1 MSDFDFDFDFDF
13 DPDLDFED
21 MLEDQTEELYRVR
34 DLRPDSRGL
43 IEALVLPL
51 RDMIVFPNMIS
62 PLFVGREGSLEAIF
76 ESQARNQTLIALTQK
91 DPNENYPGP
100 DSFLPVGVE
109 MAVGDLLELPDGS
122 RSALVQ
128 ARRRV
133 EIVEFTQLD
142 SYLRVRARPIHEMI
156 EMTDT
161 LEAKM
166 RSALKL
172 FRRCVQLND
181 SWPEGFY
188 FQARGIEY
196 PGWLADMLVTTL
208 GVDIAERKAFLLETS
223 PNRRL
228 NRLLALL
235 AHEVR
240 ILELENEIR
249 AETREKVDQTQREFY
264 LREKMKVIQT
274 ELGESDMWTSDVAEQ
289 REQLAEKNLPE
300 HARARAE
307 KEIGR
312 LNKIP
317 PMSPEVGILRN
328 YLDWILDLPWQEYTE
343 DNLDVPNAAEILD
356 KYHYGLPRAKE
367 RVLEYIAVKRLHLEN
382 GRQEKARQPILC
394 FVGAPGTGK
403 TSLGNSIA
411 EALNRNF
418 VRVSLGGIRDE
429 AEIRGHRR
437 TYIGALPGRILQTI
451 RRAGSANPVFMLD
464 EVDKLGYDYRG
475 DPSSALLETL
485 DPEQNYAFSDH
496 YLEIPFDLSS
506 VMFITTANTIDTIPM
521 ALLDRMEVIKFP
533 GYIEEEK
540 LEIADRFLIP
550 RQVAENG
557 LNGEG
562 LHFSKGAMQRL
573 IREYTLEAG
582 VRNLEREIGRICRK
596 IARAKVEGKE
606 YPTLIR
612 VDSLDRF
619 LGPTRFFPIASEEK
633 DEVGVATAI
642 AWTQSG
648 GRTMPVEVL
657 LVEGKGRLQITGQVG
672 DVMTESAQAA
682 LTYLKSR
689 SKQLGIPLEKY
700 ENLDIHI
707 HIPEGA
713 VPKEGPSAGITLTVA
728 LASAFTGRPVRK
740 EVGLTGEITL
750 RGRVLPVGGVREK
763 VVAAHRAG
771 LKLIVIPRKNE
782 VDLVDVP
789 DQARE
794 ELEIIPVEY
803 MDEVLDVALLER

>member
-1 MSDFDFDFDFDF
+1 MAEFDFGF

-21 MLEDQTEELYRVR
+21 ILGDQTEALYRIR
-34 DLRPDSRGL
+34 DRRPDHEGL
-43 IEALVLPL
+43 IEAPVLPL
-51 RDMIVFPNMIS
+51 RDMIVYPHMVS
-62 PLFVGREGSLEAIF
+62 PLFVGREQTVWAIID
-76 ESQARNQTLIALTQK
+76 SQAQNRTLVALTQQE
-91 DPNENYPGP
+91 PNEYYPGP

-109 MAVGDLLELPDGS
+109 LAVGELLELPDGS
-122 RSALVQ
+122 HSALVQ

-142 SYLRVRARPIHEMI
+142 SYLRVRARPLR
-156 EMTDT
+156 EMTRMTDP

-181 SWPEGFY
+181 TWPEEFY
-188 FQARGIEY
+188 FQAQGIED
-196 PGWLADMLVTTL
+196 PGWLADILANTL
-208 GVDIAERKAFLLETS
+208 GLDFPERKAFLLETS

-249 AETREKVDQTQREFY
+249 AETSEQVDQTQREFY
-264 LREKMKVIQT
+264 LREKMKVIQS
-274 ELGESDMWTSDVAEQ
+274 ELGESDLWSSDVAEL
-289 REQLAEKNLPE
+289 REKLVEKNLPE
-300 HARARAE
+300 HAQARAN
-307 KEIGR
+307 KEIER
-312 LNKIP
+312 LSKIP

-328 YLDWILDLPWQEYTE
+328 YLDWILGLPWDEYTA
-343 DNLDVPNAAEILD
+343 DNLDVSNAAHVLD
-356 KYHYGLPRAKE
+356 KYHYGLPRAKD
-367 RVLEYIAVKRLHLEN
+367 RILEYIAVKRL
-382 GRQEKARQPILC
+382 RQADARQPILC

-464 EVDKLGYDYRG
+464 EIDKMGNDFRG

-506 VMFITTANTIDTIPM
+506 VMFITTANTLDTIPM

-540 LEIADRFLIP
+540 LEIANRFLIP
-550 RQVAENG
+550 RQIEENG
-557 LNGEG
+557 LSGEG
-562 LHFSKGAMQRL
+562 IRFSEAALQRL
-573 IREYTLEAG
+573 IREYTREAG
-582 VRNLEREIGRICRK
+582 VRNLERELGRICRK
-596 IARAKVEGKE
+596 VARAKVEGKE

-619 LGPTRFFPIASEEK
+619 LGPARFFPLSSEEK
-633 DEVGVATAI
+633 DEIGVATAI

-657 LVEGKGRLQITGQVG
+657 LVEGKGKLQITGQVG

-689 SKQLGIPLEKY
+689 SKQLGISLKKY

-728 LASAFTGRPVRK
+728 LASAFSGRPVRK

-771 LKLIVIPRKNE
+771 LEKVVIPHKNE
-782 VDLVDVP
+782 MDLEDVP

-794 ELEIIPVEY
+794 ELKIILVET
-803 MDEVLDVALLER
+803 MDEVLEVALLKG